1 MPHANDP
8 IARAQIPPAGR
19 INLDHVAHFVPNL
32 DDATTAL
39 EQLGFTPT
47 PFTPQMHRL
56 EPGGPLTPAG
66 TGNRCV
72 MLKRGYLEF
81 LTPTAD
87 TPLATQLRTAIE
99 RYVGVHVIAFGTATP
114 DQDHARLTEQGF
126 APLPPVALQR
136 QIGTPAGE
144 DTARFTVVR
153 VPPAAMPEGR
163 IQYCAHQTPHLVW
176 QARWTAHANHATAL
190 TAVVLCV
197 ADPDEA
203 AARYARF
210 TGLAVARRGDAW
222 HIDTTRGR
230 LLFCPPALMTRVL
243 GVEPPVLPWIAGYA
257 LASADIGATHAHIER
272 AGFFTHSLGGRR
284 FSIALPPSLGS
295 LIIFESEGS
304 AALELE
310 LNAG

>member
-1 MPHANDP
+1 MSRADDP
-8 IARAQIPPAGR
+8 IAKAQIPPVGR
-19 INLDHVAHFVPNL
+19 INLDHVAHFVPDL
-32 DDATTAL
+32 DTATPAI
-39 EQLGFTPT
+39 EQLGFTLT
-47 PFTPQMHRL
+47 PFTPQVHRL
-56 EPGGPLTPAG
+56 EPGGPLMPAG

-87 TPLATQLRTAIE
+87 TPLAGQLRTAIE
-99 RYVGVHVIAFGTATP
+99 RYIGVHVIAFGTASP
-114 DQDHARLTEQGF
+114 DQDHARLAEQGF
-126 APLPPVALQR
+126 APLAPIALQR
-136 QIGTPAGE
+136 EISTPAGE

-176 QARWTAHANHATAL
+176 QARWTAHANHTSAL

-210 TGLAVARRGDAW
+210 TGLAVARRGDAR

-230 LLFCPPALMTRVL
+230 LLFCSPALIRPVF
-243 GVEPPVLPWIAGYA
+243 GVEPPTLPWIAGYA
-257 LASADIGATHAHIER
+257 LASADIAATHAHLER
-272 AGFFTHSLGGRR
+272 AGFFTRSLGGRR
-284 FSIALPPSLGS
+284 FSVALPPGIGG
-295 LIIFESEGS
+295 LIIFEPEGS
-304 AALELE
+304 TALELGPHA
-310 LNAG
+310 L